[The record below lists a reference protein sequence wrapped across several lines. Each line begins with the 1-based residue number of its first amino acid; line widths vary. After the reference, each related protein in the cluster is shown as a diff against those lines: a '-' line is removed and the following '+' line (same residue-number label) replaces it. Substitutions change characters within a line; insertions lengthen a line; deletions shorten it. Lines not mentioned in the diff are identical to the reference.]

1 MVSSSLAEGHII
13 FREGRVGRM
22 EGGGGGKEEVAW
34 RDGGRADA
42 RGEMR
47 GRRWL
52 STSVLVQT
60 RIELLVQDSHWLGGH
75 MCLNFH
81 WTGPSL
87 SASHLHPNEMEKT

>member
-1 MVSSSLAEGHII
+1 
-13 FREGRVGRM
+13 M

-47 GRRWL
+47 GRRRL

-60 RIELLVQDSHWLGGH
+60 RIELLVQDGHWLGGR
-75 MCLNFH
+75 MCLNSH
-81 WTGPSL
+81 WAGPN
-87 SASHLHPNEMEKT
+87 LHPNQIRAISDFHKFAVLCQKEH